1 MIKKMGRLNLDDYK
15 IMDAHVDKIF
25 KNLDKGNNG
34 IAERQIFDMANTQNY
49 FVREELGKRLAVY
62 EGKGKLERIC
72 GDMMEHNLYGIRAT
86 ALFYFYYRHQSE
98 PAIIAQTLDKTCETV
113 PWESETI
120 CFEMWKKAPEVMQE
134 YIPRWSTSENP
145 KKREMSLHGMENI
158 ASRSPQYVLT
168 FISRLLD
175 DEDEEVQKKI
185 SHILV
190 QVGRQR
196 PLQTYASIRRWLLE
210 GDETRARTIWATLKK
225 LTSIF
230 SQKNMRDKAQEFV
243 SISQRVV
250 KGWKSDSDPAVVQL
264 GHKLGK
270 LIKDI

>member
-1 MIKKMGRLNLDDYK
+1 MPYM
-15 IMDAHVDKIF
+15 
-25 KNLDKGNNG
+25 
-34 IAERQIFDMANTQNY
+34 
-49 FVREELGKRLAVY
+49 
-62 EGKGKLERIC
+62 
-72 GDMMEHNLYGIRAT
+72 
-86 ALFYFYYRHQSE
+86 
-98 PAIIAQTLDKTCETV
+98 
-113 PWESETI
+113 
-120 CFEMWKKAPEVMQE
+120 
-134 YIPRWSTSENP
+134 PRWSTSENP